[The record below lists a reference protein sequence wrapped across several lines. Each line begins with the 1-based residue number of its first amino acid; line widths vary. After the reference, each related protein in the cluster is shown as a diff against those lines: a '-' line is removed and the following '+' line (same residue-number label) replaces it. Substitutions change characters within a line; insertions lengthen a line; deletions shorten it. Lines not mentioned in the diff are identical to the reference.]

1 MNGRRL
7 QGLFLIIGG
16 FCMII
21 GLFATQILLFYIIA
35 LIGTAMF
42 ILGIPAIHAVQPGGV
57 QWICGDHPF
66 GTVSLYC
73 PCISI
78 RLSKRLTLGNGL
90 IFTSAL
96 AGLAGRLIVGWITNR
111 KKIFPGWVGWAF
123 IVEGFV
129 NFIGGGFNLGSLA
142 GVFYIVVVLLGAGAL
157 FGYGSSIFRRLRDN
171 SSRLCAGNPPF
182 MNKAARGREIR

>member
-42 ILGIPAIHAVQPGGV
+42 ILGIPAIHAVQPGGSSGFV
-57 QWICGDHPF
+57 GII
-66 GTVSLYC
+66 LLE
-73 PCISI
+73 
-78 RLSKRLTLGNGL
+78 LSAFIVLAFQLGFLSDSTLGNGL

-123 IVEGFV
+123 IVEGFL

-157 FGYGSSIFRRLRDN
+157 FGYGSSIFRRL
-171 SSRLCAGNPPF
+171 
-182 MNKAARGREIR
+182 AR